1 MSVRISSEKETTDS
15 IRVDRYEHPRRS
27 LRVSASTVTSICVG
41 RYEHPRRS
49 TRMINL

>member
-1 MSVRISSEKETTDS
+1 M

-27 LRVSASTVTSICVG
+27 LRASASVVTSIRVG

-49 TRMINL
+49 TRMGITKVFWGN